1 MEKSQKRLD
10 LPKLIFGLLSIIL
23 MIAACFWVL
32 NPFILGFVWA
42 GMMVIATWPLL
53 LRLEARLWRKR
64 WLAALV
70 MVLLILLLFVIP
82 LGVLIGSIIDNSTPL
97 IDLAKSPSSLT
108 LPELEWLNTIPM
120 VGEKI
125 YYAWHSLVAS
135 GGNALLA
142 KIQPY
147 FGQAAGWFATQAIS
161 AGRFVF
167 HLILMLLFSGLL
179 YLKGES
185 VMLGIRHFA
194 VRLAGMRGDAAVLLA
209 AQSIRAVALG
219 VVVTALIQ
227 AIVGGIGL
235 ALSGIGYAAIL
246 TVLLFICCVAQIGPL
261 LIMVP
266 SVIWLFWTG
275 DTTWGIILAIWAAVV
290 ATMDG
295 VLRPWLIKMGA
306 DLPMV
311 LILVG
316 VIGGILSFGM
326 IGLFIGPVVLAV
338 SYSLLKAWMNEV
350 AMPNENLAETE
361 KFLEDV
367 FMIKK

>member
-32 NPFILGFVWA
+32 SPFILGFVWA

-53 LRLEARLWRKR
+53 LKIEARLWHKR
-64 WLAALV
+64 WLAALT
-70 MVLLILLLFVIP
+70 MVSLILLLFVIP
-82 LGVLIGSIIDNSTPL
+82 LGILIGSIIQNSSPL
-97 IDLAKSPSSLT
+97 LDIAKSPASLT
-108 LPELEWLNTIPM
+108 LPNLEWLNEIPM
-120 VGEKI
+120 VGKKA

-142 KIQPY
+142 KVQPY
-147 FGQAAGWFATQAIS
+147 LGQAAGWFAIQAIN
-161 AGRFVF
+161 AGRFIF
-167 HLILMLLFSGLL
+167 HLMLMLLFSGLL
-179 YLKGES
+179 YLKGEAA
-185 VMLGIRHFA
+185 MLAIRHFA
-194 VRLAGMRGDAAVLLA
+194 IRLAGIRGDAAVILA

-219 VVVTALIQ
+219 VVVTALVQ

-235 ALSGIGYAAIL
+235 ALSGISFAAIL
-246 TVLLFICCVAQIGPL
+246 TVLLFICCVAQLGPL
-261 LIMVP
+261 LIMIP

-275 DTTWGIILAIWAAVV
+275 DNTWGIILTVWAAVV

-338 SYSLLKAWMNEV
+338 SYSLLNAWMNEV
-350 AMPNENLAETE
+350 AVPNENLAETE
-361 KFLEDV
+361 KFLEQE
-367 FMIKK
+367 FLIKK